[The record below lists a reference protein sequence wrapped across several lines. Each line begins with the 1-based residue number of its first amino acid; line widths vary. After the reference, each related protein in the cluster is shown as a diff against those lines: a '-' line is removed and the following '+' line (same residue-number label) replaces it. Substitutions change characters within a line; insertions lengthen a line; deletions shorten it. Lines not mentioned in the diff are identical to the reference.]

1 MPLKSAVNSDEMVKK
16 IIIIFYREFQGTR
29 KTSLKDIKK
38 GALIFLVLKWT
49 GLDFFFESQRSQHE
63 KGTKHNTMNMDD
75 GMKESISRGIR
86 LEWYRKCYF
95 SSCCSHTWSHLAI
108 LLMMCWCVMTPW
120 MKERKSTY
128 AKDTSR
134 NEWSRRPLPSKEK
147 KMLFSDGHCLHC
159 FLCFL
164 FLLTGYHADR
174 IWHPFESKCVS
185 SVISCAWMSQLYCN
199 SDAVGK
205 KGWFKDEALLSNSI
219 TLLILTSIPDP
230 FLPLPLKKIK
240 TGAVGRNVM
249 MLLHH
254 KTWSVVIHHPS
265 WLS

>member
-147 KMLFSDGHCLHC
+147 KMLFLWRPLS
-159 FLCFL
+159 
-164 FLLTGYHADR
+164 
-174 IWHPFESKCVS
+174 
-185 SVISCAWMSQLYCN
+185 
-199 SDAVGK
+199 
-205 KGWFKDEALLSNSI
+205 ALLPVLLLPSDRLSCRQKEYGIHLSQNVSHQSSLVLEWVNS
-219 TLLILTSIPDP
+219 TVTQ
-230 FLPLPLKKIK
+230 
-240 TGAVGRNVM
+240 M
-249 MLLHH
+249 
-254 KTWSVVIHHPS
+254 PS
-265 WLS
+265 AKRDDSRMKPCCQTR